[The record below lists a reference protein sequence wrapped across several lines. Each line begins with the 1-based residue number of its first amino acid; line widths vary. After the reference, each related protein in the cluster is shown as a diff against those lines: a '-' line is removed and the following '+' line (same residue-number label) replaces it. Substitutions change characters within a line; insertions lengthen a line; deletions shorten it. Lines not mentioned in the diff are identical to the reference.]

1 MFIKAYNQ
9 VILNKDRLIQD
20 TNEVIALLTNTSQ
33 LEEEIEKLNIEIR
46 VVAELINKLVKENS
60 KTNISLEEYN
70 KKYEELSSKYNKT
83 NEKLQELIE
92 LKTYKKAQA
101 LKMEAFLRNLINS
114 KDNINSWDDS
124 IWRIMVESAVVHR
137 DASRTFK
144 FYNG

>member
-1 MFIKAYNQ
+1 M
-9 VILNKDRLIQD
+9 
-20 TNEVIALLTNTSQ
+20 
-33 LEEEIEKLNIEIR
+33 
-46 VVAELINKLVKENS
+46 KENS

-114 KDNINSWDDS
+114 KDNINS
-124 IWRIMVESAVVHR
+124 
-137 DASRTFK
+137 
-144 FYNG
+144 